1 MKKQKFEIVCEHC
14 GRKVKDYSV
23 VVTDRTGT
31 EELWC
36 SDCCF
41 KYGRWLLHANV
52 LVAYPADPDKA
63 CHRCGTDDP
72 NLLYAD
78 LVHDNGLKERV
89 CEYCEPVLC
98 YEQDRLKEKIKNRD
112 NNLTQEPQKSATRT
126 FKCIKCGK
134 GCLVTDN
141 SCVPFEPHVCPY
153 DSHAEPRWEE
163 IEATVTEKSN
173 FLLEMDYA
181 KIADFFYFQDKEAFL
196 GAYSYIKSEEYDEVV
211 KMLSGKDW
219 LHYFSLIYDLND
231 EDSDLHMNMLRYLTK
246 SNKREEVYEFV
257 KYMIK

>member
-1 MKKQKFEIVCEHC
+1 MQTKNETVCEHC
-14 GRKVKDYSV
+14 GRRGGSYAT
-23 VVTDRTGT
+23 VVTDRQGT

-36 SDCCF
+36 FSCRNR
-41 KYGRWLLHANV
+41 YGRWLVHEDAW
-52 LVAYPADPDKA
+52 VAYPADPEKA

-78 LVHDNGLKERV
+78 LIHDNGLKERV

-112 NNLTQEPQKSATRT
+112 SNLTQEPQKPATRT
-126 FKCIKCGK
+126 FKCIKCSK
-134 GCLVTDN
+134 GCLVTANN
-141 SCVPFEPHVCPY
+141 SAPFVPDFCPY
-153 DSHAEPRWEE
+153 DVFAEPRWEE
-163 IEATVTEKSN
+163 IEATVTEKPN
-173 FLLEMDYA
+173 FLLEMDYE
-181 KIADFFYFQDKEAFL
+181 KIVDFFYLQDKEAFL
-196 GAYSYIKSEEYDEVV
+196 TSYSYVKAEEYDEVV

-231 EDSDLHMNMLRYLTK
+231 ENSDLHMDMLRYLTK